1 MGKCMVQPAG
11 AAAEVISTLREVR
24 QGGASFAETGASH
37 HGSLNSSSSPTRLA
51 HLVEFT
57 SCEALEPNNP
67 ELATLAAFF
76 RGLSESGRS
85 ATACVSS
92 MRLVA
97 AILGLEGL
105 QVMLKSSV
113 VLAWAQAGRV
123 HAPAKE
129 AVPLP
134 LYVVANWERAIVAGM
149 KRGGCADTLLLT
161 AFLVM
166 LWSALRF
173 SDAQRVL
180 VKDTCV
186 KDGVLRGQCW
196 RTKTSKSG
204 MPFGCLCLGIY
215 EDWGHAV
222 DFLLQY
228 MQHGDFLMPG
238 PSGSRGSYTFVLGQL
253 RRLLVQ
259 VGGIPPDVVVVVVAD
274 FTLHSLKATPLSW
287 AVQLEIRSE
296 ARRIWGHHRA
306 RCPGEAMVEKYSRDD
321 VIQALRA
328 QLTTLTCVKQRWR
341 PLAAQGRGGRH
352 PVAEL
357 PLAAKPSG
365 LQETVPGL
373 RPFRAARA
381 SHDDLT
387 TSLRGLPAPPVAA
400 MVAPAP
406 TRRQREKRQL
416 LTQTLFLLNNLS
428 LCFHAAVLLEDG
440 SYGRACAP
448 RRALTEPNWQVL
460 TEHPLDG
467 RANRVPC
474 SHISCSPALAT
485 L

>member
-196 RTKTSKSG
+196 RTKTSK
-204 MPFGCLCLGIY
+204 
-215 EDWGHAV
+215 
-222 DFLLQY
+222 
-228 MQHGDFLMPG
+228 
-238 PSGSRGSYTFVLGQL
+238 
-253 RRLLVQ
+253 LLVQ
-259 VGGIPPDVVVVVVAD
+259 VGGIPPDVVVVVVVVVAD